1 MNQDINI
8 KLFLELDNFVD
19 FLLNGLDIF
28 LLRNSNQ
35 ERNYDKLLTQRNTCK
50 ETAELKVHS
59 LLGLVF
65 TSNPS
70 EFNGL
75 REGSNGG
82 SWKNWKVKL
91 LLLSIKS
98 STHIGC
104 SAMLRTLQISSLES
118 KKN

>member
-35 ERNYDKLLTQRNTCK
+35 EQNYDKLLTQSNTCK
-50 ETAELKVHS
+50 EIGELKVHS
-59 LLGLVF
+59 LLGLVL

-75 REGSNGG
+75 REGSNGS
-82 SWKNWKVKL
+82 SWENW
-91 LLLSIKS
+91 
-98 STHIGC
+98 
-104 SAMLRTLQISSLES
+104 
-118 KKN
+118 